1 MKRHRALARTATVI
15 ATVALLSLSAMTTA
29 MTTAVAAPRAD
40 NAATD
45 PVTTYAAGDVISAQR
60 INAPG
65 FFYAKVWKILYQS
78 TDTHGAPTTVSGTVI
93 VPLSSWNGPR
103 PIVGYAPGTHGL
115 GDQCAPS
122 RYLAAGN
129 EQEGTLIHEYATRG
143 FAVAV
148 TDYQGLGTPGDHA
161 YMVARSAGHAL
172 LDIVRAAQRL
182 SGAELPVNGPVGL
195 VGYSQGGHAAA
206 WAAQLA
212 PSYASDLIVMGVAAG
227 GTPSNLLQVAAA
239 NEGTSNFGLV
249 LAAGIGMD
257 TGYPN
262 LNLESYL
269 NDAGRTGVET
279 LRNSCDF
286 SPYAYKRMSD
296 YTTTNPMN
304 DPLWQATI
312 NAQNPGGL
320 RPTAPVL
327 LYHSTGDEII
337 PYSGASALRQRWC
350 SQGVAVTFWT
360 YYLLGHAVTAAY
372 ASLSVT
378 DWMAARL
385 SGQDARGN
393 C

>member
-1 MKRHRALARTATVI
+1 MKRHRVLTRAVVI
-15 ATVALLSLSAMTTA
+15 AAVALLPITAASTA
-29 MTTAVAAPRAD
+29 MAGPAKATTD
-40 NAATD
+40 HATSN
-45 PVTTYAAGDVISAQR
+45 PVTTYAPGDVISAQR
-60 INAPG
+60 IDAPG
-65 FFYAKVWKILYQS
+65 FFYARVWKILYSS
-78 TDTHGAPTTVSGTVI
+78 TDTHGVPMTVSGTVI
-93 VPLSSWNGPR
+93 VPTSSWSGPR

-148 TDYQGLGTPGDHA
+148 TDYQGLGTAGDHA
-161 YMVARSAGHAL
+161 YMVAQSAGHAL

-182 SGAELPVNGPVGL
+182 SGAELPANGPVGL

-206 WAAQLA
+206 WAGQLA
-212 PSYASDLIVMGVAAG
+212 PTYASDLIVMGVAAG
-227 GTPSNLLQVAAA
+227 GTPSNLLQVAAG

-257 TGYPN
+257 TGYPE
-262 LNLESYL
+262 LSLESYL

-327 LYHSTGDEII
+327 LYHSTNDEII

-360 YYLLGHAVTAAY
+360 YYLLGHAATAAY
-372 ASLSVT
+372 ASISVT

-385 SGQDARGN
+385 NGQDARGN

>member
-1 MKRHRALARTATVI
+1 MKRHRVLTRAVVI
-15 ATVALLSLSAMTTA
+15 AAVALLPITA
-29 MTTAVAAPRAD
+29 ASTAVAGPAKAITD
-40 NAATD
+40 QATSN
-45 PVTTYAAGDVISAQR
+45 PVTTYAPGDVISAQR

-65 FFYAKVWKILYQS
+65 FFYARVWKILYSS
-78 TDTHGAPTTVSGTVI
+78 TDTHGAPMTVSGTVI
-93 VPLSSWNGPR
+93 VPLSSWSGPR

-122 RYLAAGN
+122 GYLAAGN

-182 SGAELPVNGPVGL
+182 SGAELPANGPVGL

-206 WAAQLA
+206 WAGQLA
-212 PSYASDLIVMGVAAG
+212 PTYASDLIVMGVAAG
-227 GTPSNLLQVAAA
+227 GTPSNLRQVAAA

-249 LAAGIGMD
+249 LAAGVGMD
-257 TGYPN
+257 TGYPE

-269 NDAGRTGVET
+269 NDAGRAGVEA

-296 YTTTNPMN
+296 YTTTNPLN
-304 DPLWQATI
+304 TPQWQAAI
-312 NAQNPGGL
+312 DAQNPGGL

-327 LYHSTGDEII
+327 LYHSTNDEII

-360 YYLLGHAVTAAY
+360 YYLLGHAATAAY
-372 ASLSVT
+372 ASISVT

-385 SGQDARGN
+385 NGQDARGN

>member
-1 MKRHRALARTATVI
+1 MKRHRVLTRAVVI
-15 ATVALLSLSAMTTA
+15 AAVALLPITA
-29 MTTAVAAPRAD
+29 ASTAVAGPAKTTTD
-40 NAATD
+40 HATSN
-45 PVTTYAAGDVISAQR
+45 PVTTYAPGDVISAQR

-65 FFYAKVWKILYQS
+65 FWYARVWKILYSS
-78 TDTHGAPTTVSGTVI
+78 TDTHGAPMTVSGTVI
-93 VPLSSWNGPR
+93 VPTSSWSGPR

-122 RYLAAGN
+122 GYLAAGN

-172 LDIVRAAQRL
+172 LDVVRAAQRL
-182 SGAELPVNGPVGL
+182 SGAELPANGPVGL

-206 WAAQLA
+206 WAGQLA
-212 PSYASDLIVMGVAAG
+212 PTYASDLIVMGIAAG
-227 GTPSNLLQVAAA
+227 GTPSNLRQVAAA

-249 LAAGIGMD
+249 LAAGVGMD
-257 TGYPN
+257 TGYPE

-269 NDAGRTGVET
+269 NDAGRTGVEA

-296 YTTTNPMN
+296 YTTTNPLST
-304 DPLWQATI
+304 PQWQAAI
-312 NAQNPGGL
+312 DAQNPGYL

-327 LYHSTGDEII
+327 LYHSTNDEII

>member
-1 MKRHRALARTATVI
+1 MKRHRALARAAVI
-15 ATVALLSLSAMTTA
+15 ATVALLPLTA
-29 MTTAVAAPRAD
+29 ATAVAAGTPAPRTD
-40 NAATD
+40 TAT
-45 PVTTYAAGDVISAQR
+45 TTSAPGDVVSAQR
-60 INAPG
+60 IYAPG
-65 FFYAKVWKILYQS
+65 FWYARVWKIQYQS
-78 TDTHGAPTTVSGTVI
+78 TDTHGVPMVVSGTVI
-93 VPLSSWNGPR
+93 VPTSSWSGPR
-103 PIVGYAPGTHGL
+103 PIVGYAPGTHGM

-122 RYLAAGN
+122 AYLAAGN

-182 SGAELPVNGPVGL
+182 SGAELPANGPVGL

-206 WAAQLA
+206 WAGQLA

-227 GTPSNLLQVAAA
+227 GTPSNLLGIAAA

-249 LAAGIGMD
+249 LAAGVGMD

-269 NDAGRTGVET
+269 NDAGRAGVET

-312 NAQNPGGL
+312 NAQNPGGI

-327 LYHSTGDEII
+327 LYHSTNDEII
-337 PYSGASALRQRWC
+337 PYSGASALRRQWC
-350 SQGVAVTFWT
+350 GQGVAVTFWT
-360 YYLLGHAVTAAY
+360 YYLLGHAATAAY

>member
-1 MKRHRALARTATVI
+1 MKRHRVLTRAVVI
-15 ATVALLSLSAMTTA
+15 AAVALLPLSAA
-29 MTTAVAAPRAD
+29 STAVAGP
-40 NAATD
+40 AATATD
-45 PVTTYAAGDVISAQR
+45 VTTTYAPGDVISAQR
-60 INAPG
+60 IDAPG
-65 FFYAKVWKILYQS
+65 FLYARVWKILYSS
-78 TDTHGAPTTVSGTVI
+78 TDTHGSPMTVSGTVI
-93 VPLSSWNGPR
+93 VPTSSWSGPR

-182 SGAELPVNGPVGL
+182 SGAELPANGPVGL

-212 PSYASDLIVMGVAAG
+212 PTYASDLIVMGVAAG
-227 GTPSNLLQVAAA
+227 GTPSNLLQIAAG

-249 LAAGIGMD
+249 LAAGAGMD
-257 TGYPN
+257 TGYPE

-269 NDAGRTGVET
+269 NAAGLAGVDT

-327 LYHSTGDEII
+327 LYHSTNDEII

-360 YYLLGHAVTAAY
+360 YYLLGHAATAAY

>member
-1 MKRHRALARTATVI
+1 MKRHRAFARTAAI
-15 ATVALLSLSAMTTA
+15 AAVALLSLTTA
-29 MTTAVAAPRAD
+29 STAVAQPAQTS
-40 NAATD
+40 TD
-45 PVTTYAAGDVISAQR
+45 PVTTSAPGDVISAQR
-60 INAPG
+60 ISAPG
-65 FFYAKVWKILYQS
+65 FFYARVWKILYQS
-78 TDTHGAPTTVSGTVI
+78 TDTHGNPMTVSGTVI
-93 VPLSSWNGPR
+93 VPTSSWNGPR
-103 PIVGYAPGTHGL
+103 PIVGYAPGTHGM

-122 RYLAAGN
+122 AYLAAGN

-182 SGAELPVNGPVGL
+182 SGAELPANGPVGL

-206 WAAQLA
+206 WAGQLA
-212 PSYASDLIVMGVAAG
+212 PTYASDLIVMGVAAG
-227 GTPSNLLQVAAA
+227 GTPSNLLGVATA

-249 LAAGIGMD
+249 LAAGVGMD

-269 NDAGRTGVET
+269 NDAGRAGVET

-312 NAQNPGGL
+312 NAQNPGGI
-320 RPTAPVL
+320 RPNAPVL
-327 LYHSTGDEII
+327 LYHSTNDEII
-337 PYSGASALRQRWC
+337 PYSGARTLRQQWC
-350 SQGVAVTFWT
+350 NQGVAVTFWT
-360 YYLLGHAVTAAY
+360 YYLLGHAATAAY